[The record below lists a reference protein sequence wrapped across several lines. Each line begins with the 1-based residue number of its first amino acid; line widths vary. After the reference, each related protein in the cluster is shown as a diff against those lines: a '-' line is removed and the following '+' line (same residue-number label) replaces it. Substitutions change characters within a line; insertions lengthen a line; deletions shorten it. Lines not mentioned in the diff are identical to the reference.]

1 MKKLITSIIKKKIIL
16 TLLTSLTSG
25 VIFIV
30 GGIAMI
36 IILIVIMFVGAGE
49 ETETDGLGCST
60 AGGDLTMAQMKANFE
75 PNAKGGILEGKSQY
89 LLDLAKRN
97 KIPQSLFVAI
107 LAQESGWG
115 KSENAKRHNN
125 VASLMGN
132 SNQLWGYKTVE
143 DNLEHY
149 AKILKSEYIDK
160 GLTTPETIGPKY
172 APTVGATNDGGHLN
186 NNWISSAKTIMAQL
200 EGKNVKDSK
209 TESNIG
215 CTNHQGETLEG
226 LKKYNGD
233 LPKTKHQEFDGNAY
247 AFRQCTWWVYNRR
260 LELGLPCDPYFGNG
274 GDWGRTAP
282 SKGYSV
288 GKKPVQG
295 AAVSWPAY
303 VGGAGVYGHVAF
315 VEKVLDG
322 GKKIHISEHNWD
334 IPYGYAERTIDVL
347 PQMEFIY
354 DKKK

>member
-1 MKKLITSIIKKKIIL
+1 MRNLITSIIKKKIL
-16 TLLTSLTSG
+16 LALLTSLSSG
-25 VIFIV
+25 VFLII
-30 GGIAMI
+30 GGIAI
-36 IILIVIMFVGAGE
+36 IVILIVVMFVGGE
-49 ETETDGLGCST
+49 EESDGGGIGCST
-60 AGGDLTMAQMKANFE
+60 VGGDLTMAQMKAHFE

-97 KIPQSLFVAI
+97 KIPQSFFVAV
-107 LAQESGWG
+107 LAAESGWG
-115 KSENAKRHNN
+115 KSENARSHNN

-132 SNQLWGYKTVE
+132 SNELWPYRTVG

-149 AKILKSEYIDK
+149 AKILKNEYFDK

-172 APTVGATNDGGHLN
+172 APIGASNDSSHLN
-186 NNWISSAKTIMAQL
+186 NNWVSTVKTIMAQL
-200 EGKNVKDSK
+200 EGKNKKESK

-215 CTNHQGETLEG
+215 CTAHQGETLDG
-226 LKKYNGD
+226 LKKYHGD
-233 LPKTKHQEFDGNAY
+233 LPKSKHPEFGGNAY

-260 LELGLPCDPYFGNG
+260 LELGLPCDPFFGNG
-274 GDWGRTAP
+274 GDWGSTAP
-282 SKGYSV
+282 SKGFSV

-295 AAVSWPAY
+295 AAVSWPPN
-303 VGGAGVYGHVAF
+303 VGGAGGYGHVAF

-334 IPYGYAERTIDVL
+334 VPYGYGERTIDVL
-347 PQMEFIY
+347 PQMTFIY

>member
-1 MKKLITSIIKKKIIL
+1 MRNLITAMIKKKIL
-16 TLLTSLTSG
+16 LALLTSLSSG
-25 VIFIV
+25 VFLLI
-30 GGIAMI
+30 GGIAVIVVLVVI
-36 IILIVIMFVGAGE
+36 IFIGGE
-49 ETETDGLGCST
+49 ESDGGSAGCGT
-60 AGGDLTMAQMKANFE
+60 VGGDLTMAQMKANFE

-89 LLDLAKRN
+89 LLDLAKKN

-115 KSENAKRHNN
+115 KSQNAIQHNN

-132 SNQLWGYKTVE
+132 SNELWGYKTVE

-149 AKILKSEYIDK
+149 AKILKNEYIDK

-172 APTVGATNDGGHLN
+172 APTVNATNDSGHIN
-186 NNWISSAKTIMAQL
+186 NNWIPTAKLIMAQL
-200 EGKNVKDSK
+200 EGKSSKDSK

-215 CTNHQGETLEG
+215 CTTYQGETLEG
-226 LKKYNGD
+226 LKKYHGN
-233 LPKTKHQEFDGNAY
+233 LPKTKHPEFGGNAY

-260 LELGLPCDPYFGNG
+260 LELGLPCDPFFGNG
-274 GDWGRTAP
+274 GDWGSTAP
-282 SKGYSV
+282 SKGCSV

-295 AAVSWPAY
+295 AAVSWPPY
-303 VGGAGVYGHVAF
+303 VGGAGGYGHVAF

-334 IPYGYAERTIDVL
+334 VPYGYGERTIDVL
-347 PQMEFIY
+347 PQMTFIY